1 MASIK
6 KLNEEQL
13 RAVKH
18 KNGPLMIIAGAGTGK
33 TTVITERVKYLIEKK
48 LATPPE
54 ILALTFTEK
63 AAAEMQERIDV
74 ALPLGYTQM
83 WISTFHAFC
92 DRILKNEALQIGL
105 NPKYKL
111 NTQSESIQFFRKNLF
126 KFELEYFRPLG
137 NPTKFIDG
145 MLQHFSRLQ
154 DEDVKPSEYL
164 AWVNPKSEI
173 RNPKREKSKS
183 VTRNPLTEEQTIE
196 LQKWQELA
204 RAYKMYDELK
214 TKEGVMDFGDLIV
227 KTLELFR
234 KRPNVLKEYQKKFK
248 YILVDEFQDTNI
260 SQNELVKLLAGKEG
274 NITVVLDDDQSI
286 YRFRGAAVSNALYF
300 RKFYPKAKVITLVNN
315 YRSDQEIL
323 DRAYSLIQF
332 NNPDRLE
339 VVEKINKKLI
349 SQVKYPDTVDERIEF
364 IHSDRVENE
373 AEVVGKEIETLTA
386 NPPSRKA
393 SEGLALYNY
402 KDISILVRANNHAE
416 PFMRALSRYGTPYQF
431 LGPGRLF
438 KQTEIVDLISY
449 MKVLYDFDDSISM
462 YKLLSI
468 EYFEIPPRDLIKI
481 TNYARQK
488 NLSLFEVSETVTDVS
503 VSDDTKD
510 KIGKII
516 KIISEQQ
523 KQINKETAGQLL
535 YNFLN
540 ETGLILKLLS
550 PDTPLAERRAKNIS
564 KFFDKLKTY
573 EVEHED
579 ASVRAVVDW
588 IDLASELGE
597 SPLAADTDWTDI
609 NAVNILTIH
618 SSKGLEFPVVF
629 LVNLVSQR
637 FPTNERREQIPIP
650 EELIKEVLPQGDYHI
665 QEERRLF
672 YVGMTRA
679 KERLYLTAADYYG
692 EGKREK
698 KISPFVYEAM
708 GDKFAD
714 IKETTDDSKQLSF
727 LEYKPTV
734 DSRPLAASEK
744 IHVDFL
750 SYSQIETFKICP
762 LHYKLKYIYK
772 LPTPP
777 SSSQSFGNSFHQ
789 VMKEFYDVVKKGE
802 KPNLDLM
809 YKILEGKW
817 ISDGYT
823 SKAHETRS
831 YEKIKKFL
839 KHYLENLFDPK
850 VLPIQTE
857 QPFTVIMDNLKVG
870 GKIDRVD
877 HNGNGIHIIDY
888 KTGANPITQKEA
900 DSDLQLSIYALA
912 ATHIPEYPFN
922 RKPEDIKLSL
932 YYFDTPQIVTTL
944 RTKEQLENA
953 KKQILDYKKQI
964 EESDFKCSHG
974 YLCVEMECEYKLFC
988 RAEEK

>member
-373 AEVVGKEIETLTA
+373 AEVVAKEIETLTA

-850 VLPIQTE
+850 VLPIMETGFTLSIIKQVQTRLPKKKRIPICSSLFMLWQQLTYPNIHLTE
-857 QPFTVIMDNLKVG
+857 NLK
-870 GKIDRVD
+870 I
-877 HNGNGIHIIDY
+877 
-888 KTGANPITQKEA
+888 
-900 DSDLQLSIYALA
+900 
-912 ATHIPEYPFN
+912 
-922 RKPEDIKLSL
+922 
-932 YYFDTPQIVTTL
+932 
-944 RTKEQLENA
+944 
-953 KKQILDYKKQI
+953 
-964 EESDFKCSHG
+964 
-974 YLCVEMECEYKLFC
+974 
-988 RAEEK
+988 

>member
-373 AEVVGKEIETLTA
+373 AEVVAKEIETLTA